1 MNESMHAQPERLSR
15 LQAAE
20 QLTDVAYALMTG
32 GLVRLNG
39 GRQITVPVADE
50 VTLRRKAKTDGE
62 RVALELELS
71 WPTTLTDD

>member
-1 MNESMHAQPERLSR
+1 MNESMHTKPERLSR

-32 GLVRLNG
+32 GQVRLEG
-39 GRQITVPVADE
+39 GRRLTVPVADE
-50 VTLRRKAKTDGE
+50 VTLRRKTKTDGE

-71 WPTTLTDD
+71 WPTTPTDD